1 MQGVPAASEGMVLP
15 GLCVSSALR
24 ILSACLYLLSSCAA
38 CLLRAGLSDVSVL
51 SALSLLPALLRS
63 LLTSTPCGE
72 VGWVGTCLIRRS
84 PALHRAPLTQY
95 WARLRDWGDAW
106 PRRAA

>member
-51 SALSLLPALLRS
+51 SALSPTTGLTTLPTDQHPMR
-63 LLTSTPCGE
+63 GGRM
-72 VGWVGTCLIRRS
+72 GWNVL
-84 PALHRAPLTQY
+84 
-95 WARLRDWGDAW
+95 D
-106 PRRAA
+106 

>member
-51 SALSLLPALLRS
+51 SALSLLPTLHTDQHPMR
-63 LLTSTPCGE
+63 GGRM
-72 VGWVGTCLIRRS
+72 GWNVL
-84 PALHRAPLTQY
+84 
-95 WARLRDWGDAW
+95 D
-106 PRRAA
+106 